1 MPAEE
6 IMKVQAKLVSVFIAV
21 MLLPLLVVACSNSD
35 DNNNVAK
42 RDCLTAEDSVTIT
55 TTSEDSKAVSGE
67 SIDLVVYDAFLA
79 PPGAF
84 EKFTEETGI
93 VVNILT
99 TADTGTMVSQAVLT
113 SGDPIGDVMFGVDNT
128 FLCRAL
134 LNNVFS
140 PYRPSTWDQLEESLK
155 LDPFA
160 RVTPVDFG
168 DICLNYWIDDT
179 RNQPTSIKDLTDT
192 EYAGSFVTQN
202 PETSAPGM
210 GFLLASIAVF
220 GEDGWEQYWK
230 DLRNNDIE
238 IRSGWTEA
246 YYEDFYS
253 KERNIVTS
261 YATSPIAEYIF
272 SDPPLSKPPTGVVG
286 DSCFRSIEFV
296 GILRGTDS
304 PVASAMLIEF
314 LTSTYFQELIPETN
328 FVLPANKKAELPETF
343 KKFLK
348 TDLEPVMIAPE
359 LIELKRNEWTESWT
373 QIVIR

>member
-6 IMKVQAKLVSVFIAV
+6 IMNVRKKLVSVFTAMTFV
-21 MLLPLLVVACSNSD
+21 PVFAFACSDSS
-35 DNNNVAK
+35 DNNNQSASE
-42 RDCLTAEDSVTIT
+42 CLTTADSTAISIT
-55 TTSEDSKAVSGE
+55 NVERKNVSGQ

-79 PPGAF
+79 PEGAF
-84 EKFTEETGI
+84 EKFTEDTGI
-93 VVNILT
+93 TVNILT

-113 SGDPIGDVMFGVDNT
+113 SGNPIGDVMFGVDNT

-134 LNNVFS
+134 LNNVFT
-140 PYRPSTWDQLEESLK
+140 PYKPSTWDELEVSLK

-160 RVTPVDFG
+160 RVAPVDFG
-168 DICLNYWIDDT
+168 DICLNYWIDESI
-179 RNQPTSIKDLTDT
+179 NQPSSIKDLTER

-220 GEDGWEQYWK
+220 GEDGWEQYWR
-230 DLRNNDIE
+230 DLRENDITV
-238 IRSGWTEA
+238 RSGWTEA

-253 KERNIVTS
+253 RERDIVTS
-261 YATSPIAEYIF
+261 YSTSPIAEYIF
-272 SDPPLSKPPTGVVG
+272 ADPPVTQPPTGVIG

-304 PVASAMLIEF
+304 PVASAMLIDF

-328 FVLPANKKAELPETF
+328 FVLPANRNADLPEVF
-343 KKFLK
+343 NQFLQ
-348 TDLEPVMIAPE
+348 TDVETVILEPD
-359 LIELKRNEWTESWT
+359 LIEEKRNVWTEKWT
-373 QIVIR
+373 QIVLR